1 MKFKTLRGK
10 IKSHRWLKVLLITVL
25 VCLLLEFFVFNMNA
39 FHLVGG
45 NYSRKTL
52 DISEALVSN
61 FDQSTM
67 TGICGKRS
75 TIEFTDINEPV
86 GTLTVEGYS
95 AAGSTIS
102 YRIDMADDTNSSY
115 RNGIAELVAIKGNTK
130 SETIPCNFSGNVHK
144 LRISWDNGEKEA
156 VTISRIEINK
166 PIGMH
171 FSIVRFLTIIASVM
185 AIYGLGSVFLSGRY
199 GDDSNR
205 VKVPAFIITA
215 VLIMIA
221 LMMTPGSFSDF
232 KSSTGNQLTKELVD
246 AFEAG
251 QVHLLTP
258 VGDDLLALDNP
269 YDWSERRAE
278 GVKCLWD
285 HLLYDGKYYSY
296 YGIGPVLLLFLPY
309 HLITG
314 YYFPSVWASWLFGCI
329 GILFL
334 TKLYLAVADRWW
346 GKVRSS
352 LVLMGLIMMQLSSG
366 IWFTFNWGNFYEI
379 AQNGGFAAVTAGA
392 YFLFT
397 SDVLGEGKIYK
408 GRLAL
413 SSFFLALGV
422 LCRPTLA
429 VYCIVALFFIYAGFR
444 KTKEHRVS
452 YFLAALLPFVVLGT
466 VQMAYNYARFG
477 SVMDFGIQYSLTI
490 NDFTKSQ
497 YHTHFVF
504 IGLWNYLFALPSFSQ
519 EFPFIVPSS
528 VDLFRPN
535 GYYFVATSTA
545 IGLVWKALPLLSYGF
560 AHRAYRSTDNP
571 HKKLYTVLIAV
582 SCIIAPL
589 IIIFSIWESGYGAR
603 YCVDFAWQMLMGALI
618 IAFMVW
624 QRASAPVKKHLNTA
638 MIVATVICFALVFA
652 QTETWFMK
660 GNIPDELRNL
670 ILSYGR
676 LWEFWR

>member
-1 MKFKTLRGK
+1 MRFRAFLGE
-10 IKSHRWLKVLLITVL
+10 IKKHGWIKVLLITTVIC
-25 VCLLLEFFVFNMNA
+25 VFLELFLFNINA
-39 FHLVGG
+39 FHLTGG
-45 NYSRKTL
+45 NYRHRAL
-52 DISEALVSN
+52 DLSGAVLSN
-61 FDQSTM
+61 FDKDTM
-67 TGICGKRS
+67 TGTAGKKS
-75 TIEFTDINEPV
+75 VIEFTDINEPV
-86 GTLTVEGYS
+86 GTLTIEGNS
-95 AAGSTIS
+95 ESQSTLRYTVDI
-102 YRIDMADDTNSSY
+102 ADDTNSEY
-115 RNGIAELVAIKGNTK
+115 RNNIAELVSIKGDEK
-130 SETIPCNFSGNVHK
+130 SRTIPCNFSGNIHK
-144 LRISWDNGEKEA
+144 LRISWDNDNKEG
-156 VTISRIEINK
+156 VMIHKIEINK
-166 PIGMH
+166 PVGMH
-171 FSIVRFLTIIASVM
+171 FCFVRVIIIILSVM
-185 AIYGLGSVFLSGRY
+185 AIYMLGSGFLSESY
-199 GDDSNR
+199 GNDSR
-205 VKVPAFIITA
+205 KVKIPAFVITG
-215 VLIMIA
+215 VLIFIA
-221 LMMTPGSFSDF
+221 LMMTPGSISDF
-232 KSSTGNQLTKELVD
+232 KSGTGNQLTKELVD

-258 VGDDLLALDNP
+258 VGEDLLALDNP
-269 YDWSERRAE
+269 YDWSERREA
-278 GVKCLWD
+278 GVKYLWD

-309 HLITG
+309 HMMTG

-329 GILFL
+329 GIFFL

-346 GKVRSS
+346 GKIRSS
-352 LVLMGLIMMQLSSG
+352 LVLMGLIMMQLVSG

-379 AQNGGFAAVTAGA
+379 AQNSGFAAVTAGA
-392 YFLFT
+392 YFLLT
-397 SDVLGEGKIYK
+397 SGVVGDGKIYR
-408 GRLAL
+408 GRLSV

-429 VYCIVALFFIYAGFR
+429 VYCIAALFFVYAGFR

-452 YFLAALLPFVVLGT
+452 YLLAALLPFVILGT

-535 GYYFVATSTA
+535 GYYFVATGTA
-545 IGLVWKALPLLSYGF
+545 IGLVWKALPLVSYGF
-560 AHRAYRSTDNP
+560 AHKAYRASDNP
-571 HKKLYTVLIAV
+571 DKKLYAVLIAV
-582 SCIIAPL
+582 SCIIAPM

-624 QRASAPVKKHLNTA
+624 QRAGDSVKKHLNTA
-638 MIVATVICFALVFA
+638 MTVATVICFALVFA
-652 QTETWFMK
+652 QTEAWIMD
-660 GNIPDELRNL
+660 GNITDEARCA
-670 ILSYGR
+670 ILSFGR